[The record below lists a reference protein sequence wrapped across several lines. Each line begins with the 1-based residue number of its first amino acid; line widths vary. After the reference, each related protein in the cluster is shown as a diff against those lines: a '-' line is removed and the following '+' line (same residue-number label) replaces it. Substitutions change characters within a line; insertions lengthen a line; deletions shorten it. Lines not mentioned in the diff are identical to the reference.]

1 MSVYSIH
8 VMHGYLVD
16 FFSKIFC
23 LNSIPSLSTAGHGWS
38 DQGGWLTDNSVCDWE
53 LVEQCDAGG
62 MITELDLRSN
72 NLVGKIPVEITH
84 VRLLGKRIMA
94 WTDVVLVNI

>member
-1 MSVYSIH
+1 MLH
-8 VMHGYLVD
+8 VRPDSFAETSFLTITLWRPLTP
-16 FFSKIFC
+16 F
-23 LNSIPSLSTAGHGWS
+23 STAGHGWT
-38 DQGGWLTDNSVCDWE
+38 DQGGWLTENSVCDWE

-84 VRLLGKRIMA
+84 VRLLGKSIIA
-94 WTDVVLVNI
+94 GADVVFVNI

>member
-1 MSVYSIH
+1 M
-8 VMHGYLVD
+8 
-16 FFSKIFC
+16 
-23 LNSIPSLSTAGHGWS
+23 TE
-38 DQGGWLTDNSVCDWE
+38 NSVCDWE

-84 VRLLGKRIMA
+84 VRLLGKSIIA
-94 WTDVVLVNI
+94 AADVVFVNI